1 MENNYAVQVDVEV
14 YLCYCTGDE
23 CNKEDI
29 MADGGRLGGGLVTP
43 LMGLVIL
50 VVIHVL
56 TLE

>member
-1 MENNYAVQVDVEV
+1 MENNNAVQVDVEV

-29 MADGGRLGGGLVTP
+29 IAGGGRLGGGLVIP
-43 LMGLVIL
+43 VLGVVML